1 MRESDWQSVGESDW
15 RSVREPHR
23 RASRSTDERAQLATS
38 LVEAA
43 VGALLILAVV
53 AGFVWV
59 PTDAGQS
66 DAELDRLAADALAV
80 LDAEPPAGD
89 GHSRLTA
96 ACRSPES
103 FATEREAIRQRLDA
117 TLPTGAFGRLET
129 PHGVA
134 GEPQPNGIPVGE
146 ATLPTAGCTATIR
159 VWYV

>member
-1 MRESDWQSVGESDW
+1 MRERIRESVC
-15 RSVREPHR
+15 EPDR
-23 RASRSTDERAQLATS
+23 RANRSTEERAQLATS

-43 VGALLILAVV
+43 VGALLILSVV

-59 PTDAGQS
+59 PADAGQS

-103 FATEREAIRQRLDA
+103 FATERQALRERLDDI
-117 TLPTGAFGRLET
+117 LPPGAFGQLET
-129 PHGVA
+129 PHGVVGA
-134 GEPQPNGIPVGE
+134 PQPNGVPTGE
-146 ATLPTAGCTATIR
+146 ATLPSAGCTVTIR